1 MQLKQQTTGHN
12 ISFLGVT
19 FSSNSFWYHLA
30 RFCRRF
36 FQFSV
41 KCRIAM
47 AHAFLYHSAPSPNS
61 VVSRGQTLP
70 RGRVWPRETRPE
82 VLKHPS
88 SAVIAFFAV
97 LKVKY
102 PSSDVVAF
110 YEGRGDTIHYA
121 NMGPAQDSS
130 YTGVQYSLGNLVWG
144 YNNSGY
150 QIHHDWLFQKQCGGR
165 GGLLVAVH
173 LFLQLSC

>member
-1 MQLKQQTTGHN
+1 M
-12 ISFLGVT
+12 
-19 FSSNSFWYHLA
+19 
-30 RFCRRF
+30 
-36 FQFSV
+36 QFSV

-47 AHAFLYHSAPSPNS
+47 AHAFLYHSAPSPNW

-97 LKVKY
+97 LKVKH

-150 QIHHDWLFQKQCGGR
+150 QIHHDWLFQKQCGGGEAYWSR
-165 GGLLVAVH
+165 YTYFSNLVARTRLPPPNKNEWGV
-173 LFLQLSC
+173 LTYGSASWNPASPREFT